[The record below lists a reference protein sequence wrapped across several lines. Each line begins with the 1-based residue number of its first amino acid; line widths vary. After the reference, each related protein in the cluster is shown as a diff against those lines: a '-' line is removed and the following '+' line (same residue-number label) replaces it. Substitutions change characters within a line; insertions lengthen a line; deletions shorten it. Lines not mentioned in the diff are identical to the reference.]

1 MKKEARCPSYS
12 SVFFRGQE
20 KYSQHIRVS
29 QSVGNSSHCPPFPPN
44 PAISNPSSPNLL
56 PRYAESGVERRL
68 WVGERAPK
76 PWVGEPGKL
85 SLEDKERFKDDK
97 LRLVCSK
104 FDCLVILRN
113 KELRFLL
120 PE

>member
-1 MKKEARCPSYS
+1 M
-12 SVFFRGQE
+12 
-20 KYSQHIRVS
+20 
-29 QSVGNSSHCPPFPPN
+29 
-44 PAISNPSSPNLL
+44 
-56 PRYAESGVERRL
+56 
-68 WVGERAPK
+68 GERALK